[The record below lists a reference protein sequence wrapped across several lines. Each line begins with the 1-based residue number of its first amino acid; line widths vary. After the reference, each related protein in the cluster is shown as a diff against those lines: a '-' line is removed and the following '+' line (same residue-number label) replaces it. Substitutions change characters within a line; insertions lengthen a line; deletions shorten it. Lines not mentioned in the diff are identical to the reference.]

1 MPTAIITPDQDAIT
15 SEIDIAAP
23 PDRVFQ
29 ALTTASELQRWFT
42 SSECPVKLW
51 KMDPRPGGRY
61 SYATEAGSVVV
72 NGIREF
78 QCHGE
83 ILEYDPPRLLVYT
96 WIAKLA
102 RRSGASHGRTLGT
115 GAQALRYA
123 RQSNAQRPQHHASSP
138 QRLQRRLAR
147 RSRNAK
153 EVRRRI
159 EPEGAPF

>member
-96 WIAKLA
+96 WIANWHDDLAHPTVVRWELAPKLSGTHVKVTHSGLSTMPVA
-102 RRSGASHGRTLGT
+102 RKDYSGGWPGVVEML
-115 GAQALRYA
+115 
-123 RQSNAQRPQHHASSP
+123 
-138 QRLQRRLAR
+138 
-147 RSRNAK
+147 K
-153 EVRRRI
+153 KFVE
-159 EPEGAPF
+159 E